1 MEQERSSDGQ
11 VVEHSP
17 TSGFRLPELV
27 EVQLGSSRGLT
38 VGHSLRGKG
47 PRSCAACIHHGH
59 VITGRGPRGTRACAV
74 AGQMPGN
81 CCSEHQ
87 QDRGIPLETA
97 LREASSLLRTG
108 TTLAPLLHTRARE
121 GRRWM
126 TFRIERSS
134 DGARSTI
141 RLVGSVKSEDL
152 SEIAQQLAICGPG
165 AALDLEG
172 VTVVGVNVI
181 HFLGERERQGTELLH
196 CPAYVREWIS
206 REGEQDE

>member
-1 MEQERSSDGQ
+1 
-11 VVEHSP
+11 
-17 TSGFRLPELV
+17 
-27 EVQLGSSRGLT
+27 
-38 VGHSLRGKG
+38 
-47 PRSCAACIHHGH
+47 
-59 VITGRGPRGTRACAV
+59 
-74 AGQMPGN
+74 
-81 CCSEHQ
+81 
-87 QDRGIPLETA
+87 
-97 LREASSLLRTG
+97 
-108 TTLAPLLHTRARE
+108 
-121 GRRWM
+121 M

-141 RLVGSVKSEDL
+141 RLVGSVKSEDV
-152 SEIAQQLAICGPG
+152 SEIAHELETCGPG